1 MNKDEV
7 LNELAKIFY
16 QITPEIEFKKINPT
30 MPLRDQVEI
39 DSLDFYR
46 ILTEIQKK
54 LNVYVPDSKFRELKS
69 LDDLASFISG
79 KPNHHL

>member
-79 KPNHHL
+79 QPNHHL

>member
-7 LNELAKIFY
+7 IAELAKIFY

-30 MPLRDQVEI
+30 IPLRDQVEI

-46 ILTEIQKK
+46 ILAEVKK
-54 LNVYVPDSKFRELKS
+54 NLNVFVPDSKFRDLKS

-79 KPNHHL
+79 QPNHHL